1 MAAGG
6 GPPALRPEPRQ
17 ADGRGGGIG
26 PRYRR
31 SGVPVLPAWAGRTTP
46 RASLVVVTRLLAGLG
61 LLVPPA
67 FVALVLLVTGQIVPA
82 EMQDVR
88 IAAAAILA
96 GLLGAG
102 IAALAATV
110 WLRGRLLPVVQSAEK
125 LAGGDLAAVVPTR
138 AAGIDGRLAA
148 AIEALS
154 RALTETHDA
163 ATIDRLTGIPNR
175 QSLLVALFG
184 EVERAARYERPLS
197 VGFIDIDHFKA
208 VNDTYGHGA
217 GDVVLCGVAHALRAN
232 LRGTDTV
239 GRYGGEE
246 FLLILPETAIDAAA
260 TLAEKLRQIVGSA
273 RFEVAPGQAISLTI
287 SIGVAGGRGRTLGID
302 ALVRDADAAMFSA
315 KSLGRNQV
323 FVFSEPDE
331 DARVPRAPVSAE
343 GRARAVEVGLLAR
356 SAAEQIL
363 IDTLAPL
370 PNHRGQPSALIG
382 ALTVT
387 MARHLGLP
395 DAEVERLRIAALLHD
410 VGKLAVPAEILEKP
424 SALSAVE
431 WQAIVQHPRI
441 AQMILEQA
449 SAIRD
454 AVPII
459 LHHHERYSGRGYP
472 YGLRGT
478 DIPLGARIVALADA
492 YDAMTHDR
500 PYKRA
505 MSHTLAIEEIRR
517 HSGTQFD
524 PELVEI
530 FCELFEA
537 VPPESDPRLLPGKAV
552 SDAAPSSGRHRRRS
566 GGFAAAG

>member
-1 MAAGG
+1 M
-6 GPPALRPEPRQ
+6 
-17 ADGRGGGIG
+17 
-26 PRYRR
+26 
-31 SGVPVLPAWAGRTTP
+31 
-46 RASLVVVTRLLAGLG
+46 
-61 LLVPPA
+61 
-67 FVALVLLVTGQIVPA
+67 
-82 EMQDVR
+82 
-88 IAAAAILA
+88 
-96 GLLGAG
+96 
-102 IAALAATV
+102 
-110 WLRGRLLPVVQSAEK
+110 PVVRSAEE
-125 LAGGDLAAVVPTR
+125 LAGGDLGAAVPRR
-138 AAGIDGRLAA
+138 AAGIDGRLTVAL
-148 AIEALS
+148 ETLS
-154 RALTETHDA
+154 RAMAETHDA
-163 ATIDRLTGIPNR
+163 ATTDRLTGIPNR
-175 QSLLVALFG
+175 QALLVALFG

-197 VGFIDIDHFKA
+197 VGFIDIDHFKS

-217 GDVVLCGVAHALRAN
+217 GDRVLRDVAHALRAN
-232 LRGTDTV
+232 LRGTDTI

-260 TLAEKLRQIVGSA
+260 ALAEKLRLIVGGG

-287 SIGVAGGRGRTLGID
+287 SIGVAGGRGRTVGVD

-331 DARVPRAPVSAE
+331 DARVPRAPISPE
-343 GRARAVEVGLLAR
+343 GRARAVEVGHMAR

-382 ALTVT
+382 TMTVT
-387 MARHLGLP
+387 MARQLGLP

-410 VGKLAVPAEILEKP
+410 VGKLAVPEEILEKP
-424 SALSAVE
+424 AALTAVE
-431 WQAIVQHPRI
+431 WQAVVQHPRI
-441 AQMILEQA
+441 AQLILEQA

-492 YDAMTHDR
+492 YDAMTHER

-505 MSHTLAIEEIRR
+505 ISHELAIEEIRR
-517 HSGTQFD
+517 HAGTQFD
-524 PELVEI
+524 PELVEV

-537 VPPESDPRLLPGKAV
+537 APPEVDPRLFAGHEHHSVATPA
-552 SDAAPSSGRHRRRS
+552 RHRRRT
-566 GGFAAAG
+566 GGYAAAG